1 MLHRSKLPLMVWFGA
16 IYLFAA
22 HPDGISAAE
31 LKRSLGIKH
40 NSASRLMRKLGR
52 LVIPA
57 VRETLEGFVAVSHTE
72 IPLHAGYCSTIA
84 AALEL
89 DTDRIRLSTIR
100 DDSAAAIEAFVRANV
115 TRGETL
121 LTNSRKY
128 QGLTDYQHDLLG
140 FGAPLKR
147 IQRVFSNAGALLNQS
162 QILRPAQ
169 VDGLL
174 RDYGDQHNQRH
185 PDRPLL
191 SFDIVLGLVLGHEP
205 TSDWDIVG
213 RKNPRK
219 GTLTIR
225 RTPRHRKTATGMRQD
240 GSGPIQPLPANSR
253 PHSPPPGRPSR

>member
-1 MLHRSKLPLMVWFGA
+1 MAQSLEELLRTFPDEKSCSAHLFRRRWPDGFVCPACRGGRYVSLKSRAYNYECLTCGHQTSITAGTMLHRSKLPLMVWFGA

-121 LTNSRKY
+121 LTNSRK
-128 QGLTDYQHDLLG
+128 
-140 FGAPLKR
+140 
-147 IQRVFSNAGALLNQS
+147 
-162 QILRPAQ
+162 
-169 VDGLL
+169 
-174 RDYGDQHNQRH
+174 
-185 PDRPLL
+185 
-191 SFDIVLGLVLGHEP
+191 
-205 TSDWDIVG
+205 
-213 RKNPRK
+213 
-219 GTLTIR
+219 
-225 RTPRHRKTATGMRQD
+225 
-240 GSGPIQPLPANSR
+240 
-253 PHSPPPGRPSR
+253 